1 MENESSLMSGLEAK
15 IKLKVTYF
23 KVPYLTYPSPHKVP

>member
-23 KVPYLTYPSPHKVP
+23 TLLTPPLIP